1 MEMGKHLE
9 YMYHF
14 LSDVALHKEKFGWIK
29 KKSRKVYRKNL
40 VDHFI

>member
-29 KKSRKVYRKNL
+29 KKNPEK
-40 VDHFI
+40 FIEKI